1 MGCDGRARGI
11 FPLRNGSSGK
21 GVRATSREGM
31 FHKVQKKVNTAICW
45 LLRWPEQMPN
55 RHSGRRTTV
64 IYTTQ
69 QA

>member
-31 FHKVQKKVNTAICW
+31 FHKVQKKVKYCNMLVAA
-45 LLRWPEQMPN
+45 
-55 RHSGRRTTV
+55 V
-64 IYTTQ
+64 
-69 QA
+69 A